1 MRFHEASEK
10 LPSKDNYQACIDIS
24 DSSDCETVL
33 ANNTFYNNDG
43 VLRLYFQLEPVY
55 MFNNFAYSNRA
66 CVLSELSIADADRQ
80 AVVARNNILYGAER
94 AVNENMDDPDFN
106 ANAASANNTLGLCKD
121 ATMTALGVSTT
132 LGTRD
137 EGFVPFLPILR
148 ENSPLVDAGIDNSS
162 EWSDGV
168 NYIPATD
175 CRGWGNHNGKDVG
188 AYEFAASGVESIATD
203 MSSDD
208 NAPIE
213 YYNLQGMRVNNPEN
227 GIFIRRQGNKT
238 VKVRL

>member
-1 MRFHEASEK
+1 
-10 LPSKDNYQACIDIS
+10 
-24 DSSDCETVL
+24 
-33 ANNTFYNNDG
+33 
-43 VLRLYFQLEPVY
+43 

-80 AVVARNNILYGAER
+80 AIVARNNIMYGAER

-148 ENSPLVDAGIDNSS
+148 DNSPLVDAGIADSS
-162 EWSDGV
+162 EWSGGV

-175 CRGWGNHNGKDVG
+175 CRGWSCHNGKDVG
-188 AYEFAASGVESIATD
+188 AYEFAASGVESIAAD
-203 MSSDD
+203 MSADLD
-208 NAPIE
+208 APVE

-227 GIFIRRQGNKT
+227 GIFIRRQGNKA